1 MTAQISMTTTVIL
14 MALTAVGYA
23 IATLGMKLAS
33 DQLNALAL
41 ALMATGLAGA
51 ALAEITLL
59 RQANLSV
66 IYLGIIAVE
75 TLLVLSIAA
84 LIGDRLTPVQL
95 SGGAL
100 VLVGMILVS
109 H

>member
-1 MTAQISMTTTVIL
+1 MTTQLSMTTTVIL
-14 MALTAVGYA
+14 MALTAGGYA
-23 IATLGMKLAS
+23 VATLGMKIAS
-33 DQLNALAL
+33 YQLSALAM
-41 ALMATGLAGA
+41 ALMAMGLAGA

-75 TLLVLSIAA
+75 SLLVLTIAA
-84 LIGDRLTPVQL
+84 LIGDRLTPLQL
-95 SGGAL
+95 SGAAL
-100 VLVGMILVS
+100 VLVGMALVC

>member
-1 MTAQISMTTTVIL
+1 MTAQINMTTTVIL
-14 MALTAVGYA
+14 MALTASGYA

-33 DQLNALAL
+33 YQLNALAL
-41 ALMATGLAGA
+41 VLMATGLAGA

-75 TLLVLSIAA
+75 SLLVLSVAA
-84 LIGDRLTPVQL
+84 VIGDRLTPVQL
-95 SGGAL
+95 SGGAM

-109 H
+109 Q

>member
-14 MALTAVGYA
+14 MALTASGYA
-23 IATLGMKLAS
+23 IATLGMKIAS
-33 DQLNALAL
+33 DQMNALAL

-66 IYLGIIAVE
+66 IYLGIIGVE
-75 TLLVLSIAA
+75 TILVLSVAA

>member
-1 MTAQISMTTTVIL
+1 MTAQISMTTTLIL
-14 MALTAVGYA
+14 MALTASGYA
-23 IATLGMKLAS
+23 IATLGMKIAS
-33 DQLNALAL
+33 DKINALAL

-75 TLLVLSIAA
+75 TILVLSVAA

>member
-14 MALTAVGYA
+14 MALTASGYA
-23 IATLGMKLAS
+23 IATLGMKIAS
-33 DQLNALAL
+33 DQINALAL

-75 TLLVLSIAA
+75 TILVLSVAA
-84 LIGDRLTPVQL
+84 LIGDRLTPLQL

>member
-1 MTAQISMTTTVIL
+1 MTAQISMTTTLIL
-14 MALTAVGYA
+14 MALTASGYA
-23 IATLGMKLAS
+23 IATLGMKIAS
-33 DQLNALAL
+33 DQMNALAL

-75 TLLVLSIAA
+75 TILVLSVAA
-84 LIGDRLTPVQL
+84 LIGERLTPLQL

-100 VLVGMILVS
+100 VLVGMIMVS